1 MRVIRSVCFSVLL
14 GCSASTA
21 FAQTPL
27 PLTLEEAVTKG
38 VAQAPRLAE
47 SRARVAAATAAVTG
61 RNAVALPSVTASG
74 GYLRTN
80 HVPEYGIPQA
90 GGGTKII
97 FPDVPNNYQA
107 RAEVDMP
114 LYTSGRVGALV
125 DAARSEQTAAGAD
138 LTATEQDIRLQV
150 TVTYWALVTVRDSVS
165 VLEESQR
172 RMDAYVADVKAR
184 VDGGILPPND
194 LQSAQAQRARQMVQ
208 LIQARNNA
216 AFAQAELARLIGA
229 DPDQPIS
236 PASSVDRP
244 MPSTGDL
251 AALPFATLVA
261 RASAGRAE
269 RAALVARQA
278 AMESTAT
285 AALASLRPW
294 VGAGAAVQP
303 ARPNQLFVPRVDSW
317 NTSWTAGIN
326 VTWQL
331 FDGGKAHADQAAA
344 LAQADAIKSRLDDF
358 DAVVRLE
365 IRQRLLDLD
374 SDRAAIAASDEAV
387 AAATEALRVLQE
399 RFRACVATSTDTLDG
414 QVALLEAQLERT
426 RLSAALRVAEARF
439 LRSLGAL

>member
-1 MRVIRSVCFSVLL
+1 MTVTKSLCFSVLL
-14 GCSASTA
+14 TCAATGA

-47 SRARVAAATAAVTG
+47 SRARVAAASAAVTG
-61 RNAVALPSVTASG
+61 RNAIALPSVTASG

-80 HVPEYGIPQA
+80 HVPEYGIPQP
-90 GGGTKII
+90 GGSTKII

-125 DAARSEQTAAGAD
+125 DAAKGEHIAAGAD

-165 VLEESQR
+165 VLEESQK

-184 VDGGILPPND
+184 VDGGILPPNE

-216 AFAQAELARLIGA
+216 AFAQAELARLIGV
-229 DPDQPIS
+229 DPDQPIA
-236 PASSVDRP
+236 PASSVNRQTP
-244 MPSTGDL
+244 TTVDL
-251 AALPFATLVA
+251 AAMPFAQLVA

-269 RAALVARQA
+269 RAALLARQA

-294 VGAGAAVQP
+294 VGAAAAVQP

-358 DAVVRLE
+358 DALVRLE

-387 AAATEALRVLQE
+387 AAATEALRVLGE
-399 RFRACVATSTDTLDG
+399 RFRAGVATSTDTLDG

-426 RLSAALRVAEARF
+426 RLSAALRIAEARF